1 MKNRWKWAGEEARAS
16 VRGLCTG
23 LGERTVLVPVVTE
36 VMDGMGKM
44 GR

>member
-1 MKNRWKWAGEEARAS
+1 MKNRWKWAGEEARES

-23 LGERTVLVPVVTE
+23 LGERTVLVPGVTD
-36 VMDGMGKM
+36 VTGGMGKM